1 MSFVFHSRI
10 EAIYKII
17 CPLVGC
23 KQRLPFTSSVKE
35 WRAISENLDSEQRA
49 RLWQYRLH
57 VENQVYSRMTV
68 FLTYETILIGVI
80 GVLYTKPDPP
90 RNVLTIL
97 IVLGVFI
104 TLIWFYVQH
113 NIKQVLVILDRR
125 ASDNFPEHKESMN
138 RIVSARRVVSRLTKT
153 KNRPLGMKAPAL
165 LLITYFVPILILLVW
180 MFLLLFQLH
189 WLP

>member
-1 MSFVFHSRI
+1 M
-10 EAIYKII
+10 
-17 CPLVGC
+17 
-23 KQRLPFTSSVKE
+23 
-35 WRAISENLDSEQRA
+35 SENLDSEQLA
-49 RLWQYRLH
+49 RLWEYRLH

-80 GVLYTKPDPP
+80 GVLYAKPDPP

-104 TLIWFYVQH
+104 TLIWSYVQH
-113 NIKQVLVILDRR
+113 NIKQVLDILDTR
-125 ASDNFPEHKESMN
+125 ACDHFPEHKESMN

-165 LLITYFVPILILLVW
+165 LLITYCVPILILLVW